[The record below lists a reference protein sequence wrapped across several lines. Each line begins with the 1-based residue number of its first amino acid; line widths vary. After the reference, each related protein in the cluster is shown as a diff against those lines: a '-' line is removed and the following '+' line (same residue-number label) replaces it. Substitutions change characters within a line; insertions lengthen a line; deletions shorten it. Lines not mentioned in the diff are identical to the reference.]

1 MPPYNRLSHPTMR
14 FPQMSPGNID
24 TSFHAHC
31 PLCGGTEWAFVRKFG
46 TSEIDYEIR
55 ECTNRIPSARDP
67 VVHGNCGFIHRLQG
81 KDTPNE
87 IISNKVNA
95 SQIQPTKH
103 RLSGGR
109 KREEIHA
116 IVLALSANPGLASA
130 IMEGYDIVPTAIRI
144 FERIQEIE

>member
-1 MPPYNRLSHPTMR
+1 ML
-14 FPQMSPGNID
+14 PGDLD
-24 TSFHAHC
+24 TSFSAHC
-31 PLCGGTEWAFVRKFG
+31 PLCGGREWKFVRKFG
-46 TSEIDYEIR
+46 TSDLDLEIR
-55 ECTNRIPSARDP
+55 ECMNRIPSARDP
-67 VVHGNCGFIHRLQG
+67 IVYTNCGYIHRLRG

-87 IISNKVNA
+87 IISNKVKQEEMHSKVNA
-95 SQIQPTKH
+95 SQIQPTKQ

-109 KREEIHA
+109 KREEIQA